1 MQNYSKYYSTD
12 KLMSYNNPSFIEK
25 MIQLFIKS
33 SKEYL
38 LNMSNAINESN
49 VSQINQLAHY
59 IKPSVDLLSIHS
71 ITQSIREIEQATEM
85 NSDLIRKINFTNQ
98 QLQLATQQM
107 QQDYV

>member
-1 MQNYSKYYSTD
+1 MENYSKYYSID

-38 LNMSNAINESN
+38 LNMSKAISESN
-49 VSQINQLAHY
+49 IVQINQLAHY

-71 ITQSIREIEQATEM
+71 ITKSIREIEQATEM
-85 NSDLIRKINFTNQ
+85 SHDLVHKINFTNQ
-98 QLQLATQQM
+98 QLQIATQQM